1 MNNNNS
7 TKSSKKWLG
16 PFLRKFTRFC
26 RKYHLVKWLLALFL
40 TVVLITSTYLTFIAK
55 TSHVQNLES
64 SLSKTTEI
72 FDASNKKAGE
82 LYAQKGTYVQLN
94 KVSKNIPKAVLST
107 EDRNFYHEHGFSIK
121 GIARAFLLLLKNKL
135 LHRDY
140 ISGGGSTL
148 TQQLVKN
155 AYLSQEQT
163 MTRKLKELFLAIQV
177 ENVYSKNEIL
187 TMYLNNAYFGNGVWG
202 VQDASRRYFG
212 ENASQLSVP
221 DAAVLA
227 GMLTSPSAYNPID
240 HPKAAKERRNVV
252 LQLMVENGKLTQAQA
267 DYYKKAPINVQ
278 DTYVRKDG
286 YKYPYYFDAVID
298 EAISHYGLT
307 ESEIM
312 NRGYRIYTNL
322 NQSQQQQMQTTF
334 DNGSLFPSNAADGTE
349 VQAASVGVNPRTG
362 GVTAVVGGRG
372 QHVFRG
378 YNRATQIKRQPGSTM
393 KPLAV
398 YTPAL
403 EAGYKFDSELVDKK
417 KSYGTNH
424 YTPKNYNNEYQGKV
438 PMYQALAQSMN
449 APAVWLL
456 NQIGVDRGYQSVK
469 GFNIPVTKGDKNLAL
484 ALGGLSSGVS
494 PQQMAGAYTA
504 FANGGKVMKPYYIR
518 KIVDS
523 TGKVV
528 VDNTAKQDGRQ
539 IMSSSVAKQMTS
551 MMLGV
556 FNNGTGA
563 DAKPYGYSVAGKTGS
578 TEADDTGSADATKDK
593 WIIGYTPDL
602 VVATWEGFDNTS
614 STHHLE
620 NLSGTGM
627 GPLFRTEMQT
637 MLPYTKNT
645 SFDTKDAQ
653 SIAQADQQG
662 HGNFWDTI
670 QKKTEQYS
678 DSVGKAAKNLIDDA
692 KKWLGG

>member
-1 MNNNNS
+1 MNNNS
-7 TKSSKKWLG
+7 TKTFKKSAGHL
-16 PFLRKFTRFC
+16 FKRFNRFC
-26 RKYHLVKWLLALFL
+26 RRFHLVKWLVVIFL
-40 TVVLITSTYLTFIAK
+40 SVSLVTSTYLVFLAK
-55 TSHVQNLES
+55 TAHVQNLES

-72 FDASNKKAGE
+72 FDVNNKKAGE
-82 LYAQKGTYVQLN
+82 LYAQKGTYVHLN
-94 KVSKNIPKAVLST
+94 QVSANIPKAVLST
-107 EDRNFYHEHGFSIK
+107 EDRNFYHEYGFSFK
-121 GIARAFLLLLKNKL
+121 GIARAMFLLVKNKL

-163 MTRKLKELFLAIQV
+163 MTRKLKELFLSIQV

-202 VQDASRRYFG
+202 VQDAARKYFG
-212 ENASQLSVP
+212 EDAVDLSVP
-221 DAAVLA
+221 DSAVLA
-227 GMLTSPSAYNPID
+227 GMLTSPSAFNPID
-240 HPKAAKERRNVV
+240 HPKAAKWRRNVV
-252 LQLMVENGKLTQAQA
+252 LQLMVENHKLTQSQA
-267 DYYKKAPINVQ
+267 NYYKQTPIVVR

-298 EAISHYGLT
+298 EAISKYGMT

-322 NQSQQQQMQTTF
+322 NQSQQQAMQTNF
-334 DNGSLFPSNAADGTE
+334 DNDALFPANAADGTE
-349 VQAASVGVNPRTG
+349 VQAASIGVSPTTG

-372 QHVFRG
+372 KHVFRG
-378 YNRATQIKRQPGSTM
+378 YNRATQITRQPGSTM

-424 YTPKNYNNEYQGKV
+424 YTPKNYNNVYQGKV
-438 PMYQALAQSMN
+438 PMYEALAQSMN

-456 NQIGVDRGYQSVK
+456 NQIGVNRGYESVK
-469 GFNIPVTKGDKNLAL
+469 DFNVPVTKKDKNLAL
-484 ALGGLSSGVS
+484 ALGGLSGGVS

-504 FANGGKVMKPYYIR
+504 FANGGKIVKPFYIR

-528 VDNTAKQDGRQ
+528 VDNTSKQEGRQ

-556 FNNGTGA
+556 FNNGTGT

-578 TEADDTGSADATKDK
+578 TEADNTGSADATKDK

-602 VVATWEGFDNTS
+602 VVATWEGFDSTS
-614 STHHLE
+614 KAHHLE
-620 NLSGTGM
+620 NLSGTGV
-627 GPLFRTEMQT
+627 GPLFKNEMQT
-637 MLPYTKNT
+637 MLPYTKNS
-645 SFDTKDAQ
+645 SFGTKDAQ
-653 SIAQADQQG
+653 SIVQSESSND
-662 HGNFWDTI
+662 NLWDTI
-670 QKKTEQYS
+670 QKKTNQYGNQIEQ
-678 DSVGKAAKNLIDDA
+678 KARDFINDA
-692 KKWLGG
+692 KGWFKH

>member
-1 MNNNNS
+1 MNNNS
-7 TKSSKKWLG
+7 TKSFRKKAG
-16 PFLRKFTRFC
+16 PLFKRFNRFC
-26 RKYHLVKWLLALFL
+26 RKYHLVKWLVVLFL
-40 TVVLITSTYLTFIAK
+40 SVGLMMSTYLVFLAK
-55 TSHVQNLES
+55 TAHVQNLES
-64 SLSKTTEI
+64 SLAKTTEI
-72 FDASNKKAGE
+72 FDTSNHKAGE

-107 EDRNFYHEHGFSIK
+107 EDRNFYHEYGFSVK
-121 GIARAFLLLLKNKL
+121 GIARAMFLLVKNKL

-163 MTRKLKELFLAIQV
+163 MTRKLKELFLSVQV
-177 ENVYSKNEIL
+177 ENVYSKKEIL

-202 VQDASRRYFG
+202 VQDAAQKYFG
-212 ENASQLSVP
+212 QNAVDLSVP
-221 DAAVLA
+221 DSAVLA
-227 GMLTSPSAYNPID
+227 GMLTSPSAFNPID
-240 HPKAAKERRNVV
+240 HPKAAKWRRNVV
-252 LQLMVENGKLTQAQA
+252 LQLMVENNKLTQAQA
-267 DYYKKAPINVQ
+267 NYYKRTPIVLR

-286 YKYPYYFDAVID
+286 YRYPYYFDAVID
-298 EAISHYGLT
+298 EAISKYGLT

-322 NQSQQQQMQTTF
+322 NQSQQQAMQTTF
-334 DNGSLFPSNAADGTE
+334 NNNYYFPANATDGTK
-349 VQAASVGVNPRTG
+349 VQAASIGVSPTTG

-372 QHVFRG
+372 AHVFRG
-378 YNRATQIKRQPGSTM
+378 YNRATQIDRQPGSTM

-424 YTPKNYNNEYQGKV
+424 YTPKNYNNVYQGKV
-438 PMYQALAQSMN
+438 PMYEALAQSMN

-469 GFNIPVTKGDKNLAL
+469 DFNIPVTKKDKNLAL
-484 ALGGLSSGVS
+484 ALGGMSGGVS

-504 FANGGKVMKPYYIR
+504 FANGGKIVKPFYIR

-528 VDNTAKQDGRQ
+528 VDNTEKQQGRQ
-539 IMSSSVAKQMTS
+539 IMSSAVAKQMTS

-563 DAKPYGYSVAGKTGS
+563 DAKPYGYQVAGKTGS

-602 VVATWEGFDNTS
+602 VVATWEGFDSTS
-614 STHHLE
+614 QAHHLE
-620 NLSGTGM
+620 NLSGTGV
-627 GPLFRTEMQT
+627 GPLFKNEMQT
-637 MLPYTKNT
+637 MLPYTKNST
-645 SFDTKDAQ
+645 FNTKDAQ
-653 SIAQADQQG
+653 SIVQDQTNNG
-662 HGNFWDTI
+662 SVWDTI
-670 QKKTEQYS
+670 QKKTNEYS
-678 DSVGKAAKNLIDDA
+678 SQVEEKAKQLIDDV
-692 KKWLGG
+692 KNWFGH

>member
-1 MNNNNS
+1 MNNNS
-7 TKSSKKWLG
+7 TKSFRKKAG
-16 PFLRKFTRFC
+16 PLFRRFNRFC
-26 RKYHLVKWLLALFL
+26 RKYHLVKWLVVLFL
-40 TVVLITSTYLTFIAK
+40 SVGLMTSTYLVFLAK
-55 TSHVQNLES
+55 TAHVQNLES
-64 SLSKTTEI
+64 SLAKTTEI
-72 FDASNKKAGE
+72 FDASNHKAGE

-107 EDRNFYHEHGFSIK
+107 EDRNFYHEYGFSFK
-121 GIARAFLLLLKNKL
+121 GIARAVFLLLKNKI

-163 MTRKLKELFLAIQV
+163 MTRKLKELFLSIQV
-177 ENVYSKNEIL
+177 ENVYSKKEIL

-202 VQDASRRYFG
+202 VQDASQKYFG
-212 ENASQLSVP
+212 QNAVDLSVP

-227 GMLTSPSAYNPID
+227 GMLTSPSAFNPID
-240 HPKAAKERRNVV
+240 HPKAAKWRRNVV
-252 LQLMVENGKLTQAQA
+252 LQLMVENNQLTQSQA
-267 DYYKKAPINVQ
+267 DYYKKIPIVLH

-298 EAISHYGLT
+298 EAISKYGLT

-322 NQSQQQQMQTTF
+322 NQSQQQAMQTTF
-334 DNGSLFPSNAADGTE
+334 NNNYYFPANAADGTK
-349 VQAASVGVNPRTG
+349 VQAASIGVSPSTG

-378 YNRATQIKRQPGSTM
+378 YNRATQISRQPGSTM

-417 KSYGTNH
+417 KSYGANH
-424 YTPKNYNNEYQGKV
+424 YTPKNYNNVYQGKV
-438 PMYQALAQSMN
+438 PMYEALAQSMN

-456 NQIGVDRGYQSVK
+456 NQIGVNRGYQSVK
-469 GFNIPVTKGDKNLAL
+469 DFNIPVTKKDKNLAL
-484 ALGGLSSGVS
+484 ALGGMDGGVS

-504 FANGGKVMKPYYIR
+504 FANGGKVVKPFYIR

-528 VDNTAKQDGRQ
+528 VDNTAKQQGRQ
-539 IMSSSVAKQMTS
+539 IMSASVAEQMTS

-556 FNNGTGA
+556 FNNGTGV
-563 DAKPYGYSVAGKTGS
+563 DAKPYGYQVAGKTGS

-602 VVATWEGFDNTS
+602 VVATWEGFDSTS
-614 STHHLE
+614 QAHHLE
-620 NLSGTGM
+620 NLSGTGV
-627 GPLFRTEMQT
+627 GPLFKNEMQT
-637 MLPYTKNT
+637 MLPYTKNST
-645 SFDTKDAQ
+645 FNTKDAQ
-653 SIAQADQQG
+653 TIVQG
-662 HGNFWDTI
+662 ESNNDNLWDTI
-670 QKKTEQYS
+670 QKKTDEYSNKFEQ
-678 DSVGKAAKNLIDDA
+678 KAKEFVDDA
-692 KKWLGG
+692 KSWFGH

>member
-1 MNNNNS
+1 MNKNS
-7 TKSSKKWLG
+7 TNSFRKSVG
-16 PFLRKFTRFC
+16 TFLKRFNRFC
-26 RKYHLVKWLLALFL
+26 RRFHLVKWLVVIFL
-40 TVVLITSTYLTFIAK
+40 SISLVTSTYLVFLAK
-55 TSHVQNLES
+55 TAHVQNLES

-72 FDASNKKAGE
+72 FDVNNKKAGE
-82 LYAQKGTYVQLN
+82 LYAQKGTYVHLN
-94 KVSKNIPKAVLST
+94 QVSANIPKAVLST
-107 EDRNFYHEHGFSIK
+107 EDRNFYHEYGFSFK
-121 GIARAFLLLLKNKL
+121 GIARAMFLLVKNKL
-135 LHRDY
+135 LHRNY

-163 MTRKLKELFLAIQV
+163 MTRKLKELFLSIQV

-202 VQDASRRYFG
+202 VQDAARKYFG
-212 ENASQLSVP
+212 ENAVNLSVP
-221 DAAVLA
+221 DSAVLA
-227 GMLTSPSAYNPID
+227 GMLTSPSAFNPID
-240 HPKAAKERRNVV
+240 HPKAAKRRRNVV
-252 LQLMVENGKLTQAQA
+252 LQLMVENNKLTQAQA
-267 DYYKKAPINVQ
+267 NYYKKTPITLR

-298 EAISHYGLT
+298 EAISKYGMT

-322 NQSQQQQMQTTF
+322 NQAQQQAMQNNF
-334 DNGSLFPSNAADGTE
+334 NNNAMFPANAADGTE
-349 VQAASVGVNPRTG
+349 VQAASIGVSPTTG

-372 QHVFRG
+372 KHVFRG
-378 YNRATQIKRQPGSTM
+378 YNRATQITRQPGSTM

-424 YTPKNYNNEYQGKV
+424 YTPKNYNNVYQGKV
-438 PMYQALAQSMN
+438 PMYEALAQSMN

-456 NQIGVDRGYQSVK
+456 NQIGVNRGYQSVK
-469 GFNIPVTKGDKNLAL
+469 DFNIPVTKKDKNLAL
-484 ALGGLSSGVS
+484 ALGGMSGGVS

-504 FANGGKVMKPYYIR
+504 FANGGKIVKPFYIR

-528 VDNTAKQDGRQ
+528 VDNTAKQEGRQ

-563 DAKPYGYSVAGKTGS
+563 DAKPYGYQVAGKTGS
-578 TEADDTGSADATKDK
+578 TEADNTGSADATKDK

-614 STHHLE
+614 QAHHLE
-620 NLSGTGM
+620 NLSGTGV
-627 GPLFRTEMQT
+627 GPLFKNEMQT
-637 MLPYTKNT
+637 MLPYTKNS
-645 SFDTKDAQ
+645 SFNTKDAQ
-653 SIAQADQQG
+653 SIVQG
-662 HGNFWDTI
+662 ESSNDNLWDTI
-670 QKKTEQYS
+670 QKKTNQYGNQIEQ
-678 DSVGKAAKNLIDDA
+678 KAKNLIDDA
-692 KKWLGG
+692 KSWFKH

>member
-1 MNNNNS
+1 MNKNS
-7 TKSSKKWLG
+7 TNSFRKSVG
-16 PFLRKFTRFC
+16 TFLKRFNRFC
-26 RKYHLVKWLLALFL
+26 RRFHLVKWLVVIFL
-40 TVVLITSTYLTFIAK
+40 SISLVTSTYLVFLAK
-55 TSHVQNLES
+55 TAHVQNLES

-72 FDASNKKAGE
+72 FDVNNKKAGE
-82 LYAQKGTYVQLN
+82 LYAQKGTYVHLN
-94 KVSKNIPKAVLST
+94 QVSANIPKAVLST
-107 EDRNFYHEHGFSIK
+107 EDRNFYHEYGFSFK
-121 GIARAFLLLLKNKL
+121 GIARAMFLLVKNKL
-135 LHRDY
+135 LHRNY

-163 MTRKLKELFLAIQV
+163 MTRKLKELFLSIQV

-202 VQDASRRYFG
+202 VQDAARKYFG
-212 ENASQLSVP
+212 ENAVNLSVP
-221 DAAVLA
+221 DSAVLA
-227 GMLTSPSAYNPID
+227 GMLTSPSAFNPID
-240 HPKAAKERRNVV
+240 HPKAAKWRRNVV
-252 LQLMVENGKLTQAQA
+252 LQLMVENNKLTQAQA
-267 DYYKKAPINVQ
+267 NYYKKTPITLR

-298 EAISHYGLT
+298 EAISKYGMT

-322 NQSQQQQMQTTF
+322 NQAQQQAMQNNF
-334 DNGSLFPSNAADGTE
+334 NNNAMFPANAADGTE
-349 VQAASVGVNPRTG
+349 VQAASIGVSPTTG

-372 QHVFRG
+372 KHVFRG
-378 YNRATQIKRQPGSTM
+378 YNRATQITRQPGSTM

-424 YTPKNYNNEYQGKV
+424 YTPKNYNNVYQGKV
-438 PMYQALAQSMN
+438 PMYEALAQSMN

-456 NQIGVDRGYQSVK
+456 NQIGVNRGYQSVK
-469 GFNIPVTKGDKNLAL
+469 DFNIPVTKKDKNLAL
-484 ALGGLSSGVS
+484 ALGGMSGGVS

-504 FANGGKVMKPYYIR
+504 FANGGKIVKPFYIR

-528 VDNTAKQDGRQ
+528 DDNTAKQEGRQ

-563 DAKPYGYSVAGKTGS
+563 DAKPYGYQVAGKTGS
-578 TEADDTGSADATKDK
+578 TEADNTGSADATKDK

-614 STHHLE
+614 QAHHLE
-620 NLSGTGM
+620 NLSGTGV
-627 GPLFRTEMQT
+627 GPLFKNEMQT
-637 MLPYTKNT
+637 MLPYTKNS
-645 SFDTKDAQ
+645 SFNTKDAQ
-653 SIAQADQQG
+653 SIVQG
-662 HGNFWDTI
+662 ESSNDNLWDTI
-670 QKKTEQYS
+670 QKKTNQYGNQIEQ
-678 DSVGKAAKNLIDDA
+678 KAKDLIDDA
-692 KKWLGG
+692 KSWFKH

>member
-1 MNNNNS
+1 MNKNS
-7 TKSSKKWLG
+7 TNSFRKSVG
-16 PFLRKFTRFC
+16 TFLKRFNRFC
-26 RKYHLVKWLLALFL
+26 RRFHLVKWLVVIFL
-40 TVVLITSTYLTFIAK
+40 SISLVTSTYLVFLAK
-55 TSHVQNLES
+55 TAHVQNLES

-72 FDASNKKAGE
+72 FDVNNKKAGE
-82 LYAQKGTYVQLN
+82 LYAQKGTYVHLN
-94 KVSKNIPKAVLST
+94 QVSANIPKAVLST
-107 EDRNFYHEHGFSIK
+107 EDRNFYHEYGFSFK
-121 GIARAFLLLLKNKL
+121 GIARAMFLLVKNKL
-135 LHRDY
+135 LHRNY

-163 MTRKLKELFLAIQV
+163 MTRKLKELFLSIQV

-202 VQDASRRYFG
+202 VQDAARKYFG
-212 ENASQLSVP
+212 ENAVNLSVP
-221 DAAVLA
+221 DSAVLA
-227 GMLTSPSAYNPID
+227 GMLTSPSAFNPID
-240 HPKAAKERRNVV
+240 HPKAAKWRRNVV
-252 LQLMVENGKLTQAQA
+252 LQLMVENNKLTQAQA
-267 DYYKKAPINVQ
+267 NYYKKTPITLR

-298 EAISHYGLT
+298 EAISKYGMT

-322 NQSQQQQMQTTF
+322 NQAQQQAMQNNF
-334 DNGSLFPSNAADGTE
+334 NNNAMFPANAADGTE
-349 VQAASVGVNPRTG
+349 VQAASIGVSPTTG

-372 QHVFRG
+372 KHVFRG
-378 YNRATQIKRQPGSTM
+378 YNRATQITRQPGSTM

-424 YTPKNYNNEYQGKV
+424 YTPKNYNNVYQGKV
-438 PMYQALAQSMN
+438 PMYEALAQSMN

-456 NQIGVDRGYQSVK
+456 NQIGVNRGYQSVK
-469 GFNIPVTKGDKNLAL
+469 DFNIPVTKKDKNLAL
-484 ALGGLSSGVS
+484 ALGGMSGGVS

-504 FANGGKVMKPYYIR
+504 FANGGKIVKPFYIR

-528 VDNTAKQDGRQ
+528 VDNTAKQEGRQ

-563 DAKPYGYSVAGKTGS
+563 DAKPYGYQVAGKTGS
-578 TEADDTGSADATKDK
+578 TEADNTGSADATKDK
-593 WIIGYTPDL
+593 WIIGYMPDL

-614 STHHLE
+614 QAHHLE
-620 NLSGTGM
+620 NLSGTGV
-627 GPLFRTEMQT
+627 GPLFKNEMQT
-637 MLPYTKNT
+637 MLPYTKNS
-645 SFDTKDAQ
+645 SFNTKDAQ
-653 SIAQADQQG
+653 SIVQG
-662 HGNFWDTI
+662 ESSNDNLWDTI
-670 QKKTEQYS
+670 QKKTNQYGNQIEQ
-678 DSVGKAAKNLIDDA
+678 KAKDLIDDA
-692 KKWLGG
+692 KSWFKH

>member
-1 MNNNNS
+1 MNKNS
-7 TKSSKKWLG
+7 TNSFRKSVG
-16 PFLRKFTRFC
+16 TFLKRFNRFC
-26 RKYHLVKWLLALFL
+26 RRFHLVKWLVVIFL
-40 TVVLITSTYLTFIAK
+40 SISLVTSTYLVFLAK
-55 TSHVQNLES
+55 TAHVQNLES

-72 FDASNKKAGE
+72 FDVNNKKAGE
-82 LYAQKGTYVQLN
+82 LYAQKGTYVHLN
-94 KVSKNIPKAVLST
+94 QVSANIPKAVLST
-107 EDRNFYHEHGFSIK
+107 EDRNFYHEYGFSFK
-121 GIARAFLLLLKNKL
+121 GIARAMFLLVKNKL
-135 LHRDY
+135 LHRNY

-163 MTRKLKELFLAIQV
+163 MTRKLKELFLSIQV

-202 VQDASRRYFG
+202 VQDAARKYFG
-212 ENASQLSVP
+212 ENAVNLSVP
-221 DAAVLA
+221 DSAVLA
-227 GMLTSPSAYNPID
+227 GMLTSPSAFNPID
-240 HPKAAKERRNVV
+240 HPKAAKWRRNVV
-252 LQLMVENGKLTQAQA
+252 LQLMVENNKLTQAQA
-267 DYYKKAPINVQ
+267 NYYKKTPITLR

-298 EAISHYGLT
+298 EAISKYGMT

-322 NQSQQQQMQTTF
+322 NQAQQQAMQNNF
-334 DNGSLFPSNAADGTE
+334 NNNAMFPANAADGTE
-349 VQAASVGVNPRTG
+349 VQAASIGVSPTTG

-372 QHVFRG
+372 KHVFRG
-378 YNRATQIKRQPGSTM
+378 YNRATQITRQPGSTM

-424 YTPKNYNNEYQGKV
+424 YTPKNYNNVYQGKV
-438 PMYQALAQSMN
+438 PMYEALAQSMN

-456 NQIGVDRGYQSVK
+456 NQIGVNRGYQSVK
-469 GFNIPVTKGDKNLAL
+469 DFNIPVTKKDKNLAL
-484 ALGGLSSGVS
+484 ALGGMSGGVS

-504 FANGGKVMKPYYIR
+504 FANGGKIVKPFYIR

-528 VDNTAKQDGRQ
+528 VDNTAKQEGRQ

-563 DAKPYGYSVAGKTGS
+563 DAKPYGYQVAGKTGS
-578 TEADDTGSADATKDK
+578 TEADNTGSADATKDK

-614 STHHLE
+614 QAHYLE
-620 NLSGTGM
+620 NLSGTGV
-627 GPLFRTEMQT
+627 GPLFKNEMQT
-637 MLPYTKNT
+637 MLPYTKNS
-645 SFDTKDAQ
+645 SFNTKDAQ
-653 SIAQADQQG
+653 SIVQG
-662 HGNFWDTI
+662 ESSNDNLWDTI
-670 QKKTEQYS
+670 QKKTNQYGNQIEQ
-678 DSVGKAAKNLIDDA
+678 KAKDLIDDA
-692 KKWLGG
+692 KSWFKH

>member
-1 MNNNNS
+1 MNKNS
-7 TKSSKKWLG
+7 TNLFRKSVG
-16 PFLRKFTRFC
+16 TFLKRFNRFC
-26 RKYHLVKWLLALFL
+26 RRFHLVKWLVVIFL
-40 TVVLITSTYLTFIAK
+40 SISLVTSTYLVFLAK
-55 TSHVQNLES
+55 TAHVQNLES

-72 FDASNKKAGE
+72 FDVNNKKAGE
-82 LYAQKGTYVQLN
+82 LYAQKGTYVHLN
-94 KVSKNIPKAVLST
+94 QVSANIPKAVLST
-107 EDRNFYHEHGFSIK
+107 EDRNFYHEYGFSFK
-121 GIARAFLLLLKNKL
+121 GIARAMFLLVKNKL
-135 LHRDY
+135 LHRNY

-163 MTRKLKELFLAIQV
+163 MTRKLKELFLSIQV

-202 VQDASRRYFG
+202 VQDAARKYFG
-212 ENASQLSVP
+212 ENAVNLSVP
-221 DAAVLA
+221 DSAVLA
-227 GMLTSPSAYNPID
+227 GMLTSPSAFNPID
-240 HPKAAKERRNVV
+240 HPKAAKWRRNVV
-252 LQLMVENGKLTQAQA
+252 LQLMVENNKLTQAQA
-267 DYYKKAPINVQ
+267 NYYKKTPITLR

-298 EAISHYGLT
+298 EAISKYGMT

-322 NQSQQQQMQTTF
+322 NQAQQQAMQNNF
-334 DNGSLFPSNAADGTE
+334 NNNAMFPANAADGTE
-349 VQAASVGVNPRTG
+349 VQAASIGVSPTTG

-372 QHVFRG
+372 KHVFRG
-378 YNRATQIKRQPGSTM
+378 YNRATQITRQPGSTM

-424 YTPKNYNNEYQGKV
+424 YTPKNYNNVYQGKV
-438 PMYQALAQSMN
+438 PMYEALAQSMN

-456 NQIGVDRGYQSVK
+456 NQIGVNRGYQSVK
-469 GFNIPVTKGDKNLAL
+469 DFNIPVTKKDKNLAL
-484 ALGGLSSGVS
+484 ALGGMSGGVS

-504 FANGGKVMKPYYIR
+504 FANGGKIVKPFYIR

-528 VDNTAKQDGRQ
+528 VDNTAKQEGRQ

-563 DAKPYGYSVAGKTGS
+563 DAKPYGYQVAGKTGS
-578 TEADDTGSADATKDK
+578 TEADNTGSADATKDK

-614 STHHLE
+614 QAHHLE
-620 NLSGTGM
+620 NLSGTGV
-627 GPLFRTEMQT
+627 GPLFKNEMQT
-637 MLPYTKNT
+637 MLPYTKNS
-645 SFDTKDAQ
+645 SFNTKDAQ
-653 SIAQADQQG
+653 SIVQG
-662 HGNFWDTI
+662 ESSNDNLWDTI
-670 QKKTEQYS
+670 QKKTNQYGNQIEQ
-678 DSVGKAAKNLIDDA
+678 KAKDLIDDA
-692 KKWLGG
+692 KSWFKH